1 MIFTKYVKLS
11 ERKKEEQKRKE
22 EEQKRKE
29 EEEKRRI
36 EEVAALPASSIN
48 NNYEEDIKEIQ
59 RSMDRMK
66 RLQYRYLIYILLIV
80 VSGLLALW
88 IAK

>member
-11 ERKKEEQKRKE
+11 ERKK

-48 NNYEEDIKEIQ
+48 NNYEEDIKE
-59 RSMDRMK
+59 MK
-66 RLQYRYLIYILLIV
+66 RLQYRYLIYTLLIV

-88 IAK
+88 ITQ